1 MKNVILFFV
10 SVVSFWT
17 CSEKKVTIVD
27 QNGEITS
34 SNIVEKINEQ
44 VKHYPKEPVY
54 HVYVKNSLCVYEL
67 LVNDY
72 PVAKMFNY
80 GQMMT
85 PFTINNAILKSGKQ
99 KITLR
104 LYPAPAEYSRSGDV
118 LSPNTSCKLEIE
130 YIDNQNPNKQSSSVA
145 EFKLPT
151 KIRMAGEHN
160 DMAIPE
166 FEGAGKK
173 YYEITY
179 EFYATVPYVIDGWKK
194 GQDLTKLDQKKL
206 EKEVVKVN
214 LNRKKEVEEKLINKI
229 AASAYLP
236 FKEQMVSE
244 YETKEYITKSWKE
257 YIEVYS
263 NSTYKIQPLKD
274 YKIVFFGNNKMV
286 CLRQISNDIRL
297 KEQSGLWGTYK
308 LNGTTY
314 SDFHYLYLYLPEGKK
329 LEDGLEVIR

>member
-1 MKNVILFFV
+1 MKKNIIFTAISVSIL
-10 SVVSFWT
+10 S
-17 CSEKKVTIVD
+17 CSQQTKSNNNMQSD
-27 QNGEITS
+27 ITS
-34 SNIVEKINEQ
+34 SNIVEKVNEQ
-44 VKHYPKEPVY
+44 VRHYPKEPVY
-54 HVYVKNSLCVYEL
+54 QVYVKNSLCVYEL

-160 DMAIPE
+160 DMEIPE

-179 EFYATVPYVIDGWKK
+179 EFDATVPYENEGWSK
-194 GQDLTKLDQKKL
+194 GQDLTKLDQKLLEKKTVEFYNYYKNIYSSNKADELAKNEYGSMKRDAISQYQDKKEISKIWDEYLFNLKTVKKWYSLEKYKKVFYGNGKIIKL
-206 EKEVVKVN
+206 EQANDES
-214 LNRKKEVEEKLINKI
+214 LYRGESALYYDSVENGDT
-229 AASAYLP
+229 YG
-236 FKEQMVSE
+236 
-244 YETKEYITKSWKE
+244 
-257 YIEVYS
+257 
-263 NSTYKIQPLKD
+263 NSL
-274 YKIVFFGNNKMV
+274 G
-286 CLRQISNDIRL
+286 
-297 KEQSGLWGTYK
+297 
-308 LNGTTY
+308 
-314 SDFHYLYLYLPEGKK
+314 LYLYLPEGKK
-329 LEDGLEVIR
+329 LEDGLEVVR